1 MISYR
6 TSMPLKLIAPT
17 WSDIQK
23 SCLALAERTRADD
36 FRPDIIIGV
45 ARGGWIPARILADLL
60 GISSLANLGIA
71 FYSDIAQTGKKPV
84 ITQPISDKIEGKIV
98 LMVDDVADTG
108 QSLKIGRDHV
118 SELQPRNL
126 KLATIYKKPWSILTP
141 DYFNSVSDAWII
153 FPWEQAESTR
163 SLKKK
168 LTAQGFTLTEIKRQL
183 LEAGLEKSIVE
194 LAMK

>member
-1 MISYR
+1 
-6 TSMPLKLIAPT
+6 MPLKLIAPT
-17 WSDIQK
+17 WKEIQK
-23 SCLALAERTRADD
+23 SCLTLAGRTRADD
-36 FRPDIIIGV
+36 FKPDLIIGV

-60 GISSLANLGIA
+60 GVSSLANLGIA
-71 FYSDIAQTGKKPV
+71 FYTDIAKTGKTPV

-118 SELQPRNL
+118 AELQPRNL
-126 KLATIYKKPWSILTP
+126 KIATIYKKPWSILTP
-141 DYFNSVSDAWII
+141 DYFTSESDAWII

-168 LTAQGFTLTEIKRQL
+168 LTAEGLTPSEIKHQL
-183 LEAGLEKSIVE
+183 LETGLEESIVE
-194 LAMK
+194 MAMK